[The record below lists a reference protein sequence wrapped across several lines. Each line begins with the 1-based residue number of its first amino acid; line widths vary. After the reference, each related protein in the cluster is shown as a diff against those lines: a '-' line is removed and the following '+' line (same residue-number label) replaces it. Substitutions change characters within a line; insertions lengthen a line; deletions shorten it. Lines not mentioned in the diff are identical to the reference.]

1 MTYIVIDA
9 RPSCV
14 TAGRVDSSYHG
25 MSCPVLSYHV
35 LSFRSVVRSPA
46 VQPESVPP
54 LPAEAAGGHPVQPS
68 QELDQELH
76 RALPRGVLSDI
87 SGEAPQAIEMSIL
100 RVTILA
106 GRVLKIKRIRFSKVQ
121 LSGWSSEARR
131 FRTISA
137 SVRHGSVG

>member
-54 LPAEAAGGHPVQPS
+54 LPAEAAGGLPVQPS
-68 QELDQELH
+68 QELDEELR

-87 SGEAPQAIEMSIL
+87 SGGAPQDVEISIL